1 MKILSDAESAGIKI
15 LVAILVAALIAC
27 AFWKFDSNN
36 YTRPT
41 VNQEWSDTII
51 VHDTIAVHDTIVDV
65 HAITKTIHD
74 TIYITD

>member
-1 MKILSDAESAGIKI
+1 M
-15 LVAILVAALIAC
+15 AALIAC

-51 VHDTIAVHDTIVDV
+51 VHDTIVDV
-65 HAITKTIHD
+65 HAIIKTVHD

>member
-1 MKILSDAESAGIKI
+1 M
-15 LVAILVAALIAC
+15 AILVAALIAC

-51 VHDTIAVHDTIVDV
+51 VHDTIVDV
-65 HAITKTIHD
+65 HAIIKTVHD